1 MDLGS
6 LHASTT
12 GILSGGNNS
21 FATTLPAWKEQLKAA
36 GIIKVFQSLSFGI
49 STRLAL
55 GPPEIEHVDHD
66 YLCTDDI

>member
-36 GIIKVFQSLSFGI
+36 GIKVFQSLSFRI
-49 STRLAL
+49 SSRLAL
-55 GPPEIEHVDHD
+55 GPPEIENVDHD